1 MYIEQTALKQNE
13 EKELV
18 KVLTDYKQ
26 KHEEFSK
33 AMKKSRETFRMYE
46 GEIKNLT
53 SRVNEL
59 TQMKKRLMGINSH
72 PQAGGKKGKRVEQ
85 QQQVVAE
92 NPYTEE
98 AYEKMQSEWNAEKEA
113 LNKEKEELM
122 QMCKEMQDQIKVIS
136 ESKK

>member
-1 MYIEQTALKQNE
+1 VYIEQTALKQNE

-59 TQMKKRLMGINSH
+59 TQMKKKLMGINSH
-72 PQAGGKKGKRVEQ
+72 PQASGKKAKRVE
-85 QQQVVAE
+85 
-92 NPYTEE
+92 
-98 AYEKMQSEWNAEKEA
+98 
-113 LNKEKEELM
+113 
-122 QMCKEMQDQIKVIS
+122 
-136 ESKK
+136 